1 MECTC
6 VRQTEL
12 PNTSKL
18 FADLVYHPE
27 RVRSFY
33 SYIAQDPESYV
44 SSAKQ
49 VNLSPERRAALVAAL
64 REQNGPSASLDLLAQ
79 PGTVAV
85 VTGQQVGLFSG
96 PSYTIYKALTA
107 ARLAKELT
115 ARGIPAIPVFW
126 LATEDHDFAEV
137 NHTWVFDGK
146 HQPVKLEING
156 SAVSNQPVGEVRLTS
171 VPVDVLREAL
181 REFPFGAEVADRV
194 AMAYIPG
201 RTLGQAFGDL
211 LRDLLSGFDMLQIDP
226 MAPAVRSLA
235 APTIRAALAQAQ
247 ELKKLVVERN
257 RELNAAGYHAQVHVE
272 DETSFFFLL
281 ENGRRIALRKHNGDY
296 LSPDGRFSPEELM
309 ERAEHISP
317 NALLRPVVQDSI
329 LPTVAYIGGPAE
341 LAYLAQSA
349 VLYRTLLG
357 RMPVAVHRSGFTV
370 VDQRGR
376 KLMHRYQLCLSDFF
390 HGEDALRERVSAA
403 LVPGGLRGVVE
414 ETRGSLSQAVEKLEA
429 ELAAFDPTLDAAVRK
444 SYNKIAYQLS
454 KIERKVGREM
464 LARDERASHDAS
476 YLQGLIYPRKHLQ
489 ERLYSIIPFLAQH
502 GFALINELADN
513 INLHCP
519 DHQLLVA

>member
-12 PNTSKL
+12 PHTTKL

-27 RVRSFY
+27 RVRRFY
-33 SYIAQDPESYV
+33 SYISQDPESYV
-44 SSAKQ
+44 SAAKQ
-49 VNLSPERRAALVAAL
+49 VNLSPDRRAALVSAL
-64 REQNGPSASLDLLAQ
+64 REQNGPGDSLDLLAQ
-79 PGTVAV
+79 AGTVAV

-96 PSYTIYKALTA
+96 PAYTIYKALTA

-115 ARGIPAIPVFW
+115 GRGIPAVPVFW

-137 NHTWVFDGK
+137 NHTWIFDAN
-146 HQPVKLEING
+146 HQPVELQING
-156 SAVSNQPVGEVRLTS
+156 SPAVGQPVGEVRLTS
-171 VPVDVLREAL
+171 VPIDSLRKAL

-201 RTLGQAFGDL
+201 RTLGQAFGEL
-211 LRDLLSGFDMLQIDP
+211 LRDLLRDFGILQIDP
-226 MAPAVRSLA
+226 MAPAVRALA
-235 APTIRAALAQAQ
+235 APTIRAALEQAQ
-247 ELKKLVVERN
+247 DLKKLVLERN

-272 DETSFFFLL
+272 DDTSFFFLL
-281 ENGRRIALRKHNGDY
+281 ENGRRLALRGRNGNY
-296 LSPDGRFSPEELM
+296 LSSDGRFSPQELM
-309 ERAEHISP
+309 ERADHISP

-341 LAYLAQSA
+341 LAYLAQAA
-349 VLYRTLLG
+349 VLYRALLG

-376 KLMHRYQLCLSDFF
+376 KLMNRYQLCLSDFF
-390 HGEDALRERVSAA
+390 HGEDALRERIAAA
-403 LVPGGLRGVVE
+403 LVPEGLRGVME
-414 ETRGSLSQAVEKLEA
+414 ETRGSLSQAVERLEA
-429 ELAAFDPTLDAAVRK
+429 ELAAFDPTLDAALRK

-464 LARDERASHDAS
+464 MARDERASHDAN
-476 YLQGLIYPRKHLQ
+476 YLLGLIYPRKHLQ
-489 ERLYSIIPFLAQH
+489 ERLYSIIPFLAKH
-502 GFALINELADN
+502 GFALIPELAQN
-513 INLHCP
+513 IHLDCP

>member
-12 PNTSKL
+12 PHTTKL
-18 FADLVYHPE
+18 FADLVYHPD

-33 SYIAQDPESYV
+33 PYTPQDPESYAAA
-44 SSAKQ
+44 AKQ
-49 VNLSPERRAALVAAL
+49 VNLSPDRRAALVSAL
-64 REQNGPSASLDLLAQ
+64 REQNGPSESLNLLAQ

-96 PSYTIYKALTA
+96 PAYTVYKALTA

-115 ARGIPAIPVFW
+115 GRGIPAVSVFW

-137 NHTWVFDGK
+137 NHAWVFNAE
-146 HQPVKLEING
+146 HQPVELEING
-156 SAVSNQPVGEVRLTS
+156 AQGSNQPVGEVRLGS
-171 VPVDVLREAL
+171 VPIDSLREAL

-201 RTLGQAFGDL
+201 RTMGQAFSEL
-211 LRDLLSGFDMLQIDP
+211 LRDLLGGFGILQIDP
-226 MAPAVRSLA
+226 MAPAVRTLA
-235 APTIRAALAQAQ
+235 APTIRAALEQAQ
-247 ELKKLVVERN
+247 ELKQLVLERN
-257 RELNAAGYHAQVHVE
+257 RELNAAGYHAQVHVD
-272 DETSFFFLL
+272 DETSLFFLL
-281 ENGRRIALRKHNGDY
+281 ENGRRLALRRRNGNY
-296 LSPDGRFSPEELM
+296 VSTDGRFSPEELM
-309 ERAEHISP
+309 DRADRISP
-317 NALLRPVVQDSI
+317 NALLRPVVQDSM

-357 RMPVAVHRSGFTV
+357 RMPVPVHRSGFTI

-376 KLMHRYQLCLSDFF
+376 KLMNRYQLCLNDFF
-390 HGEDALRERVSAA
+390 HGEDALRERMASA
-403 LVPGGLRGVVE
+403 LIPEGLRGVVE
-414 ETRGSLSQAVEKLEA
+414 ETRGGLSQAVERLESQ
-429 ELAAFDPTLDAAVRK
+429 LAAFDPTLDAAVRK
-444 SYNKIAYQLS
+444 SYNKIAYQLA

-464 LARDERASHDAS
+464 MVRDERASHDAS
-476 YLQGLIYPRKHLQ
+476 YLSGLIYPRKHLQ
-489 ERLYSIIPFLAQH
+489 ERLYSIIPFLAKH
-502 GFALINELADN
+502 GFALIQELAENVHLD
-513 INLHCP
+513 CP

>member
-12 PNTSKL
+12 PHTTKL
-18 FADLVYHPE
+18 FADLVYHPD
-27 RVRSFY
+27 RVRPFY
-33 SYIAQDPESYV
+33 PYFPQDPESYAAA
-44 SSAKQ
+44 AKE
-49 VNLSPERRAALVAAL
+49 VNLSPDRRTALVSAL
-64 REQNGPSASLDLLAQ
+64 REQNGPSESLDLLAQ
-79 PGTVAV
+79 PDTVAV
-85 VTGQQVGLFSG
+85 VTGQQVGLLSG
-96 PSYTIYKALTA
+96 PAYTVYKALTA
-107 ARLAKELT
+107 ACLAKELT
-115 ARGIPAIPVFW
+115 ARGIPAVPVFW

-137 NHTWVFDGK
+137 NHAWVFDAS

-156 SAVSNQPVGEVRLTS
+156 ATTANQPVGEVRLAS
-171 VPVDVLREAL
+171 VPIAGLREAL

-194 AMAYIPG
+194 AMAYLPG
-201 RTLGQAFGDL
+201 RTMGQAFSEL
-211 LRDLLSGFDMLQIDP
+211 LRDLLSGFGILQINP

-235 APTIRAALAQAQ
+235 APTIRAALEQAP
-247 ELKKLVVERN
+247 ELKKAVLARN

-281 ENGRRIALRKHNGDY
+281 DNARRVALRKHNGNY
-296 LSPDGRFSPEELM
+296 LASDRRFSSEELM
-309 ERAEHISP
+309 ERADHISP

-357 RMPVAVHRSGFTV
+357 RMPVPVHRSGFTV
-370 VDQRGR
+370 VDQRAR
-376 KLMHRYQLCLSDFF
+376 KLMNRYQLCLNDFF
-390 HGEDALRERVSAA
+390 HGEDALRERVAAA
-403 LVPGGLRGVVE
+403 LVPQGLRGVVE
-414 ETRGSLSQAVEKLEA
+414 ETRGALGQAVQKLET

-444 SYNKIAYQLS
+444 SYGKIAYQLS

-464 LARDERASHDAS
+464 MVRDERAVHDAG
-476 YLQGLIYPRKHLQ
+476 YLSGLVYPRKHLQ
-489 ERLYSIIPFLAQH
+489 ERLYSIIPFLAKH
-502 GFALINELADN
+502 GFALINELAEN
-513 INLHCP
+513 INLNCP